1 MAVAVKLNIQKRDT
15 SKNPRQLRAEGFIT
29 GTVYGKGIESISVQ
43 LNAADFVNT
52 YKKAAEDATFEVSVD
67 GKNYTVR
74 IAKIQK
80 DYSVNEIL
88 NIEFA
93 VV

>member
-1 MAVAVKLNIQKRDT
+1 MAVAVKLDIQKRDT
-15 SKNPRQLRAEGFIT
+15 SKNPRQLRAEGFVT

-43 LNAADFVNT
+43 LNTADFVNT
-52 YKKAAEDATFEVSVD
+52 YKKAADSNFEISID

>member
-1 MAVAVKLNIQKRDT
+1 MAVAVKLDIQKRDT
-15 SKNPRQLRAEGFIT
+15 SKNPRQLRAEGFAT
-29 GTVYGKGIESISVQ
+29 GTIYGKGIESISVQ
-43 LNAADFVNT
+43 FNSSDFSNI
-52 YKKAAEDATFEVSVD
+52 YKKSADSNFEVSVD

-80 DYSVNEIL
+80 NYRLNEIL

>member
-1 MAVAVKLNIQKRDT
+1 MTVAVKLNIQKRDT

-43 LNAADFVNT
+43 LDASEFVNT
-52 YKKAAEDATFEVSVD
+52 YKKSADSNFEATVD
-67 GKNYTVR
+67 GKKYTLR
-74 IAKIQK
+74 IAEIQK
-80 DYSVNEIL
+80 NYGANEIL